1 MNGTADRD
9 EAEAGGAVPFTRPFV
24 HSAGFRDLFDEG
36 MDLVE
41 EAAAYLDG
49 EGRDHTRFLPR
60 DVALAYSTE
69 SMRLTTRLMQLASWL
84 LVHRA
89 LSTGEMSVDEV
100 EQQRSRIRFTRH
112 EVETAPELFERLP
125 ERLRTLI
132 ARSLRLQERVR
143 HLDKAASEPAPSPAS
158 RHRNPVAVQ
167 QLLLRAVFETDRR

>member
-1 MNGTADRD
+1 MTGSADRD
-9 EAEAGGAVPFTRPFV
+9 ATEAGSPVSFTRPFV
-24 HSAGFRDLFDEG
+24 HSSGFRDLFGEG

-89 LSTGEMSVDEV
+89 LSTGEMSIDEV
-100 EQQRSRIRFTRH
+100 EQQRARIRFTRH
-112 EVETAPELFERLP
+112 EVETAAELFERLP
-125 ERLRTLI
+125 ERLRALI

-143 HLDKAASEPAPSPAS
+143 HLDRATAEPAPSETS
-158 RHRNPVAVQ
+158 RGRNPVAVQ
-167 QLLLRAVFETDRR
+167 HLLLRAVFETDRR

>member
-1 MNGTADRD
+1 MVRTADMD
-9 EAEAGGAVPFTRPFV
+9 GTGQASAVPFARPFV
-24 HSAGFRDLFDEG
+24 HSPGFRELFAEG

-89 LSTGEMSVDEV
+89 LASGEMSVE
-100 EQQRSRIRFTRH
+100 EAGQQRARIRFSQQDIVTAA
-112 EVETAPELFERLP
+112 ETYQRLP
-125 ERLRTLI
+125 ERLKTLI
-132 ARSLRLQERVR
+132 GRSLRLQDRVR
-143 HLDKAASEPAPSPAS
+143 HLDSASAVPAVVSNS
-158 RHRNPVAVQ
+158 RNPVAVQ
-167 QLLLRAVFETDRR
+167 HLLLRAVFETGPR